1 VLGVES
7 TGSPWIQVHGVHF
20 CWLDQEHLWLFGH
33 TDLVKVVDDPAY
45 LLKDEIAPFL
55 AASIQWASCELLF
68 G

>member
-1 VLGVES
+1 M
-7 TGSPWIQVHGVHF
+7 HF
-20 CWLDQEHLWLFGH
+20 CWLDQEHLCLFGH